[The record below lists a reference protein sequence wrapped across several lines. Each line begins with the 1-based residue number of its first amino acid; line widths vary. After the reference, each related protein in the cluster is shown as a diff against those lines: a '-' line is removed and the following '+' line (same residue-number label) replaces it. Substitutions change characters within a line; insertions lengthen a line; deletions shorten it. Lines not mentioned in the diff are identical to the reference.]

1 MTRSLSAVALSLA
14 CWAAPLSAALAADQ
28 VVYYREGQSV
38 DPAQVAAVLGHKTR
52 SIRLLA
58 DAGAGADA
66 DGPAAATASAQPA
79 ANSGTEATA
88 DALALPVQF
97 AFDSAAILPAARA
110 QLDALAEGI
119 RLLDGRQA
127 VLIEGHTDGRGTAAY
142 NLGLSRRR
150 AEAVKQYLVD
160 EHGLDARRLRTVGY
174 GPTRP
179 LPDTDIEAPRNRRV
193 QFRGV

>member
-1 MTRSLSAVALSLA
+1 MNRPLSALALSLA
-14 CWAAPLSAALAADQ
+14 CWASPLSVALAADH
-28 VVYYREGQSV
+28 VVYYREGQAV
-38 DPAQVAAVLGHKTR
+38 DPVQVAAVLGHKTR
-52 SIRLLA
+52 SIHLLA
-58 DAGAGADA
+58 DGAGPASAAGAAPGRPAVNADA
-66 DGPAAATASAQPA
+66 EPTP
-79 ANSGTEATA
+79 

-97 AFDSAAILPAARA
+97 AFDSAAIQPAARA

-119 RLLDGRQA
+119 RLLDARQA
-127 VLIEGHTDGRGTAAY
+127 VVIEGHTDGRGTAAY

-160 EHGLDARRLRTVGY
+160 EHGLDARRLHTVGY

-179 LPDTDIEAPRNRRV
+179 LSDTDVDAPRNRRV